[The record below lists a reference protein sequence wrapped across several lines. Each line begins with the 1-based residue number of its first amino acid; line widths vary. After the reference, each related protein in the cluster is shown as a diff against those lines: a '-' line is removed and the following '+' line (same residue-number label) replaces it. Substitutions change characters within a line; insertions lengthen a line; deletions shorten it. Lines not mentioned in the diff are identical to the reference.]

1 MAGASF
7 VRSLQCLAVLL
18 ASVLALPALATPTLQ
33 CPAAL
38 HITDGTLQSPDLPVG
53 AQLGVDPH
61 QALRLSSIGVYSG
74 HPASVPPWCRA
85 TRKQRSRVAW
95 RTGSGVSMMQTRT
108 ASMWFARTVRQ
119 CRCPCASA
127 MPHASAQAP
136 CAATPYPQPSGAH
149 PSTVSSAPDRIVEQA
164 GAYCRPAHR
173 AACLARS
180 PKRKKPRRSEV
191 FYDLP

>member
-74 HPASVPPWCRA
+74 HPR
-85 TRKQRSRVAW
+85 
-95 RTGSGVSMMQTRT
+95 
-108 ASMWFARTVRQ
+108 
-119 CRCPCASA
+119 
-127 MPHASAQAP
+127 
-136 CAATPYPQPSGAH
+136 
-149 PSTVSSAPDRIVEQA
+149 E
-164 GAYCRPAHR
+164 R
-173 AACLARS
+173 AALVPRNAEAAQPRGLAHWVWRFDDADPHGIYVVCAYGEAVQVSLRISDAARICTGTLRS
-180 PKRKKPRRSEV
+180 DPMPAAKRSASFDCE
-191 FYDLP
+191 

>member
-1 MAGASF
+1 MPGTSF
-7 VRSLQCLAVLL
+7 VGSLRCITVLL
-18 ASVLALPALATPTLQ
+18 APVLALPALAEPTLQ

-61 QALRLSSIGVYSG
+61 QALRLASIGVYSG
-74 HPASVPPWCRA
+74 HPASVPHWCRA

-108 ASMWFARTVRQ
+108 APMWFARTVRQ

-127 MPHASAQAP
+127 MTHAPAQAP
-136 CAATPYPQPSGAH
+136 CAATPCPQPSGAH
-149 PSTVSSAPDRIVEQA
+149 PSTASSAPDPMAEQA
-164 GAYCRPAHR
+164 AAHCRSAQR
-173 AACLARS
+173 AAQPRRRS
-180 PKRKKPRRSEV
+180 NAKTPPKRG